1 MAKKVGPWQL
11 DDVKAR
17 LRAAEQVG
25 REKAASARY
34 REQARRDFSEDNTTH
49 KNTGQTSW
57 AHCFFLFALSCFL
70 LSLSILALSFA
81 FSSLIKK

>member
-1 MAKKVGPWQL
+1 MFDVILACAYPFLLPPFVMAKKVGPWQL

-17 LRAAEQVG
+17 LRSEQVG

-49 KNTGQTSW
+49 KNTG
-57 AHCFFLFALSCFL
+57 
-70 LSLSILALSFA
+70 
-81 FSSLIKK
+81 